1 MQVVPSV
8 APLQSAESMTVLIG
22 VIAAVALSLLV
33 LAKSIIRIAKEYERG
48 VVFRLGRILP
58 LRGPGLFLV
67 APFGIDHVR
76 LVDLRVITLEVPQQE
91 VITSDN
97 VTVKVNAVIFFQV
110 MDAQAAI
117 VRVYNFLEATS
128 QIAQTTLRA
137 VLGQSS
143 LDELLGARDKINER
157 LREIIDRQTE
167 PWGIKV
173 GSVELKDAQLAESMV
188 RALARQAEAEREKRA
203 KIIATEGEFQAAQVL
218 ANAAQIIS
226 TQPAALA
233 LRYMQTLLDM
243 GSNQNSTIVFPIPIE
258 LIRPLLAAP
267 VPMPAV
273 AANGA
278 LPAKAAEPPPH

>member
-1 MQVVPSV
+1 MSV
-8 APLQSAESMTVLIG
+8 ATIVIG
-22 VIAAVALSLLV
+22 IVFLLLLV
-33 LAKSIIRIAKEYERG
+33 LAFSSIRIAREYERG
-48 VVFRLGRILP
+48 VVFRLGRLIDLK
-58 LRGPGLFLV
+58 GPGLFFIFPLGV
-67 APFGIDHVR
+67 DRPTK
-76 LVDLRVITLEVPQQE
+76 VDLRVITLEVPPQE

-110 MDAQAAI
+110 LDPRAAI
-117 VRVYNFLEATS
+117 TRVYNFGQATS

-143 LDELLGARDKINER
+143 LDELLSSRDVINQK
-157 LREIIDRQTE
+157 LQTIIDSQTE

-173 GSVELKDAQLAESMV
+173 SAVEVKDAELAPTMV

-203 KIIATEGEFQAAQVL
+203 KIIATEGEFQAAQTL
-218 ANAAQIIS
+218 ANAAQVIS

-267 VPMPAV
+267 VPMSEPVPVPASSSVPV
-273 AANGA
+273 AAEDSPA
-278 LPAKAAEPPPH
+278 SLPNNRAKPVS

>member
-1 MQVVPSV
+1 MAGLNTWIGILVV
-8 APLQSAESMTVLIG
+8 G
-22 VIAAVALSLLV
+22 VVALVVAAST
-33 LAKSIIRIAKEYERG
+33 IRIAREYERG
-48 VVFRLGRILP
+48 VVFRLGRVIP
-58 LRGPGLFLV
+58 LRGPGLFFV
-67 APFGIDHVR
+67 VPFGIDHVKM
-76 LVDLRVITLEVPQQE
+76 VDLRVITLEVPQQE

-117 VRVYNFLEATS
+117 IRVFNFLEATS

-143 LDELLGARDKINER
+143 LDELLGARDKINEK
-157 LREIIDRQTE
+157 LRTIIDRQTE

-173 GSVELKDAQLAESMV
+173 GTVELKDAQLAESMV

-218 ANAAQIIS
+218 ANAAEIIS

-267 VPMPAV
+267 VPMSTAV
-273 AANGA
+273 LANGTS
-278 LPAKAAEPPPH
+278 LIKVAEPVAH

>member
-1 MQVVPSV
+1 M
-8 APLQSAESMTVLIG
+8 SAMDG
-22 VIAAVALSLLV
+22 GMYAAIVFLVFLLLV
-33 LAKSIIRIAKEYERG
+33 VATSSIKIAKEYERG
-48 VVFRLGRILP
+48 VVFRLGRLTP
-58 LRGPGLFLV
+58 LKGPGLFFV
-67 APFGIDHVR
+67 VPGIDRVTK
-76 LVDLRVITLEVPQQE
+76 VDLRVITLEVPQQE

-110 MDAQAAI
+110 IDAQAAI
-117 VRVYNFLEATS
+117 VRVFNFLEATS

-143 LDELLGARDKINER
+143 LDELLGGRDKINER
-157 LREIIDRQTE
+157 LRAIIDRQTE
-167 PWGIKV
+167 PWGVKV
-173 GSVELKDAQLAESMV
+173 GAVELKDAQLADSMV

-203 KIIATEGEFQAAQVL
+203 KIIATDGEFQAAQVL
-218 ANAAQIIS
+218 ANAAEIIS

-267 VPMPAV
+267 VPMKKDV
-273 AANGA
+273 TKNGA
-278 LPAKAAEPPPH
+278 ELVNVPKPASA